1 MESGH
6 PAQGDILQV
15 IPRRPSGGAPSEGGG
30 TGSRRLVW
38 LPARRRKL
46 TRIVIGA
53 VAACAL
59 ILVAAGVAHMLRPNQ
74 DSAAF
79 AATGNASAAAP
90 PALTTASPPA
100 ATTAPTATTAP
111 SPPVPDAPQTGTLH
125 LLRPAAPGKVWLDG
139 QKLTLASATVSCGD
153 HQLKVGHAKAHTVTI
168 PCGGDLKVSR

>member
-15 IPRRPSGGAPSEGGG
+15 IPRRPSGASPSEGGG

-59 ILVAAGVAHMLRPNQ
+59 ILVAAGVAHMLRPSQ
-74 DSAAF
+74 DAAAF
-79 AATGNASAAAP
+79 AATGAASATLP

-100 ATTAPTATTAP
+100 ATTAP
-111 SPPVPDAPQTGTLH
+111 PPPVPAVPDAPQTGTLH
-125 LLRPAAPGKVWLDG
+125 LLHPAAAGKVWLDG
-139 QKLTLASATVSCGD
+139 QKITVASATVSCGD
-153 HQLKVGHAKAHTVTI
+153 HQLKVGRAKAHTITI